1 MPKIVINEY
10 DLTKAGTGEYENFSV
25 VVPGFVGD
33 NCDESVFDENSP
45 RNGEKKILAPTVI
58 FVKDGKVCYNSHC
71 SLKERRKEKWTI

>member
-33 NCDESVFDENSP
+33 NCDE
-45 RNGEKKILAPTVI
+45 TVV
-58 FVKDGKVCYNSHC
+58 VKC
-71 SLKERRKEKWTI
+71 LRRR